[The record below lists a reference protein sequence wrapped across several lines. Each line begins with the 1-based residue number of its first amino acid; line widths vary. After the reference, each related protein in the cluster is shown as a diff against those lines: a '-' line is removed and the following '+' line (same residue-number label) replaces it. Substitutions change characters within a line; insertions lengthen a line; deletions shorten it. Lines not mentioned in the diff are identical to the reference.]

1 MKRRAAFLVV
11 GLCCG
16 ALGLGTA
23 RAYVIPPEPLVDL
36 GVGVSGGVDALT
48 GTWTAAASRENAV
61 QVSLRP
67 DHRGTEFQRS
77 LICAF
82 TDLKLSPEQ
91 VAGSSKDVS
100 FELVRD
106 AGVLRFAGRFQSSEG
121 MGRFSFVASADFLAS
136 MRAFG
141 YAAMDTEKVYALA
154 VHDVSRW
161 FIPELAS
168 LGYRG
173 LGFDQLVA
181 LRVHGADAAFIRG
194 LRAVGY
200 DALSVDQLVRFRV
213 QGVSPEFIAQ
223 MRAVGLARLSASDLE
238 SLRTHGVDA
247 EFVREFQAIGYPS
260 TSPADLINLRVH
272 HVTPEFVRRA
282 TVAAKAFVPVSRL
295 VDLRAQT
302 RP

>member
-1 MKRRAAFLVV
+1 MKRRTAFLVL

-23 RAYVIPPEPLVDL
+23 RAYVIPPEPLIDL

-48 GTWTAAASRENAV
+48 GTWTALASRDNAL
-61 QVSLRP
+61 QLSLRP
-67 DHRGTEFQRS
+67 DHRGSEIQRS
-77 LICAF
+77 ITCPV
-82 TDLKLSPEQ
+82 TELKLSPDQ
-91 VAGSSKDVS
+91 VAGPPKDVS

-121 MGRFSFVASADFLAS
+121 LGRFTFVASADFLVA

-141 YAAMDTEKVYALA
+141 YSAIDPEKAYALA

-161 FIPELAS
+161 FIPELQS

-173 LGFDQLVA
+173 LSFDQIVA
-181 LRVHGADAAFIRG
+181 LRVHGADAAFIRA

-200 DALSVDQLVRFRV
+200 DSLSADQLLRFRA
-213 QGVSPEFIAQ
+213 QGVSPEFITQ
-223 MRAVGLARLSASDLE
+223 MRAVGYGRLSPSDLE
-238 SLRTHGVDA
+238 SLRTHGVSPG
-247 EFVREFQAIGYPS
+247 FVRELQALGYPAA
-260 TSPADLINLRVH
+260 SPADLVNLRIH
-272 HVTPEFVRRA
+272 GVTPEFVRRVN
-282 TVAAKAFVPVSRL
+282 VAAKAFLPVSRL